1 MDSESLKKQ
10 YLDCEVTHT
19 NTLNQIVSKLKLCNI
34 KKEMNTID
42 NLLDVYNYTNFAFN
56 VNKMLYL
63 SAYIGLYMNENN
75 IVNSNKIPVKTAL
88 KILMKMDWITQKTK
102 DFLNKYFI
110 RSLNG
115 EDFTKYAISLDSY
128 LKSNLF

>member
-1 MDSESLKKQ
+1 MNSESLKKQ

-19 NTLNQIVSKLKLCNI
+19 NTLNQIISKLKLCNI